1 MRIVKNIQE
10 KSGEFALWQRF
21 RAGEESAL
29 EQLMLDNFQL
39 LFRYGTKYSR
49 NDAYIKDCIQDLF
62 LELWNRKQFL
72 SEDIS
77 IKPYLMAS
85 LRRRLHRGLSSQKW
99 ISPDAVDLDNSCF
112 EVEFSVE
119 DSLIRE
125 ETTQAIA
132 YEIKAHLDQLP
143 KRQKE
148 VVYLKFYEDLS
159 RDEIAQVMGIHA
171 QSVSNLLQ
179 AAFKQL
185 KIGWKI
191 ELFLLFLL
199 GILY

>member
-1 MRIVKNIQE
+1 MGIPKNIQE
-10 KSGEFALWQRF
+10 KSSESLLWQRF
-21 RAGEESAL
+21 RSGEEAAL
-29 EQLMLDNFQL
+29 EELMLKNFQL

-62 LELWNRKQFL
+62 LELWSRRQFL
-72 SEDIS
+72 SENIA

-85 LRRRLHRGLSSQKW
+85 LRRRMHRGLSAQKW
-99 ISPDAVDLDNSCF
+99 ISPDAIDLDNSCF

-132 YEIKAHLDQLP
+132 HEIKMHLEQLP

-148 VVYLKFYEDLS
+148 VVYLKFFEDLS
-159 RDEIAQVMGIHA
+159 RDEIAEVMGIHS

-179 AAFKQL
+179 AAFKQM
-185 KIGWKI
+185 KVGWKI
-191 ELFLLFLL
+191 EFFVFFVIS
-199 GILY
+199 ILY